1 MTLINLKDREAH
13 LWHAA
18 HIITGPIDA
27 SDYKTYIFPILFF
40 KRICDVY
47 DEEFEEVLAK
57 VGNAEL
63 AREKI
68 FHRIQVPVGSHW
80 DDVFTKSHDIGDPAT
95 LAWLIGAT
103 LLSLGQQGYLDKQVT
118 ATVAMVLG
126 KSVALD
132 E

>member
-1 MTLINLKDREAH
+1 MADTVFKVEARIDIH
-13 LWHAA
+13 TVTDHAA
-18 HIITGPIDA
+18 A
-27 SDYKTYIFPILFF
+27 FERL
-40 KRICDVY
+40 
-47 DEEFEEVLAK
+47 DEGLKLALEQ
-57 VGNAEL
+57 AE
-63 AREKI
+63 
-68 FHRIQVPVGSHW
+68 
-80 DDVFTKSHDIGDPAT
+80 GDPAT